1 MNSFLR
7 TIPFTWKNLVRR
19 PLRTGLTVA
28 GIAVATFLFS
38 FVESMR
44 DGVSKATEAG
54 AAETRL
60 VVYRKNR
67 FCPFASQLPQSYQ
80 RSILSIEG
88 VKSAVPIKIVV
99 NNCRASLD
107 VVTFR
112 GVPDE
117 GYLQEHIAKAQ
128 LRSGSISDWQSRGD
142 AVLIGAALADRRRL
156 RAGDRFDA
164 AGVRSWV
171 AGVFESDDAQ
181 DRNVAYAHLGFLQET
196 AQRGGTG
203 GIVTQF
209 NVEVEDPAKMEAV
222 AAAIDEAFAHDQYPT
237 TTRPESA
244 FVARAARDVIVLV
257 RFASIVGWASL
268 AAVFALIANAI
279 ALAVRDRIRD
289 HAILQTLGW
298 TGADIA
304 WMVVMEASMLGATGG
319 AIGAIGAHAAIALT
333 HLNFTMEGVSIEV
346 TASNAATLAGVLL
359 ATLLGA
365 VAGVVPA
372 LSAARREIV
381 QGFRTT

>member
-80 RSILSIEG
+80 RSILNIEG

-171 AGVFESDDAQ
+171 AGVFDSDDAQ

-209 NVEVEDPAKMEAV
+209 NVEVKDPAQMEAV

-333 HLNFTMEGVSIEV
+333 YLNFTMEGVSIEV

>member
-80 RSILSIEG
+80 RSILNIEG

-171 AGVFESDDAQ
+171 AGVFDSDDAQ

-209 NVEVEDPAKMEAV
+209 NVEVEDPAKIEAV

>member
-7 TIPFTWKNLVRR
+7 TIPFTWKNLARR

-80 RSILSIEG
+80 RSILNIEG

-171 AGVFESDDAQ
+171 AGVFDSDDAQ

-209 NVEVEDPAKMEAV
+209 NVEVKDPAQMEAV

-359 ATLLGA
+359 ATVLGA

>member
-7 TIPFTWKNLVRR
+7 TIPFTWKNLIRR

-171 AGVFESDDAQ
+171 AGVFDSDDAQ

-209 NVEVEDPAKMEAV
+209 NVEVKDPAQMEAV

-359 ATLLGA
+359 ATVLGA

>member
-44 DGVSKATEAG
+44 DGVVKATEAG

-67 FCPFASQLPQSYQ
+67 FCPFASQLPQSYE
-80 RSILSIEG
+80 RSILRIEG
-88 VKSAVPIKIVV
+88 VKAAVPIKIVV

-117 GYLQEHIAKAQ
+117 GYLQEHIAQAQ
-128 LRSGSISDWQSRGD
+128 LRSGSVSDWQSRGD
-142 AVLIGAALADRRRL
+142 AVLVGSALAERRRL

-171 AGVFESDDAQ
+171 AGVFDSDDAQ

-209 NVEVEDPAKMEAV
+209 NVEVDDPSKMEAV
-222 AAAIDEAFAHDQYPT
+222 ASAIDEAFAHDQFPT

-304 WMVVMEASMLGATGG
+304 WMVVMEAAMLGAAGG
-319 AIGAIGAHAAIALT
+319 AIGAIGAHAAIAFA

-346 TASNAATLAGVLL
+346 TASNMATVAGVLL

-365 VAGVVPA
+365 VAGIVPA

-381 QGFRTT
+381 QGFRTA

>member
-7 TIPFTWKNLVRR
+7 TIPFTWKNLARR

-80 RSILSIEG
+80 RSILNIEG

-171 AGVFESDDAQ
+171 AGVFDSDDAQ

>member
-1 MNSFLR
+1 MNSLLR
-7 TIPFTWKNLVRR
+7 SVPITWKNLSRR
-19 PLRTGLTVA
+19 TLRTTLTVA

-44 DGVSKATEAG
+44 DGVRRATEAG

-67 FCPFASQLPQSYQ
+67 FCPFTSKLPQSYERTIQ
-80 RSILSIEG
+80 DVPG
-88 VKSAVPIKIVV
+88 VKSAVPVKIVV

-117 GYLQEHIAKAQ
+117 GFMEDHLQGAT
-128 LRSGSISDWQSRGD
+128 LRSGSLADWKLRSD
-142 AVLIGAALADRRRL
+142 AVIVGSALADRRRL

-164 AGVRSWV
+164 AGVRTLV

-181 DRNVAYAHLGFLQET
+181 DQNVAYAHLGFLQET

-209 NVEVEDPAKMEAV
+209 NVEVTDPARIEEV
-222 AAAIDEAFAHDQYPT
+222 AAAIDERLAHDQFPT

-244 FVARAARDVIVLV
+244 FVARAARDVIALV
-257 RFASIVGWASL
+257 RFAGIVGWASL

-279 ALAVRDRIRD
+279 ALAVRDRVRD

-298 TGADIA
+298 TGMDIA
-304 WMVVMEASMLGATGG
+304 WMVVLEAGMLGAAGG
-319 AIGAIGAHAAIALT
+319 AIGALAAYGAIAFAK
-333 HLNFTMEGVSIEV
+333 LNFTMEGVSIGVTSSATV
-346 TASNAATLAGVLL
+346 TAIGILL
-359 ATLLGA
+359 ATALGA
-365 VAGVVPA
+365 VAGLAPA
-372 LSAARREIV
+372 WTASRREIV
-381 QGFRTT
+381 QGFRTA

>member
-1 MNSFLR
+1 MNSLLR
-7 TIPFTWKNLVRR
+7 TIPFTWKNLIRR
-19 PLRTGLTVA
+19 PLRTSLTIA

-44 DGVSKATEAG
+44 DGVSRATNAG

-67 FCPFASQLPQSYQ
+67 FCPFASQLPQSYE
-80 RSILSIEG
+80 RSILGIKG
-88 VKSAVPIKIVV
+88 VKAAVPIKIVV

-117 GYLQEHIAKAQ
+117 GYLQEHISQAQ
-128 LRSGSISDWQSRGD
+128 LRSGSVSDWQTRSD
-142 AVLIGAALADRRRL
+142 AVLVGSALADRRRL

-171 AGVFESDDAQ
+171 AGVFESEDAQ

-209 NVEVEDPAKMEAV
+209 NVEVIDPSKLEEV

-257 RFASIVGWASL
+257 SFASVVGWASL

-304 WMVVMEASMLGATGG
+304 WMVVMEASMLGAAGG
-319 AIGAIGAHAAIALT
+319 MLGAIGAHAAIGLT
-333 HLNFTMEGVSIEV
+333 HLNFSMEGVSIEV
-346 TASNAATLAGVLL
+346 VASNAATLAGVLL
-359 ATLLGA
+359 ATALGA

-372 LSAARREIV
+372 ISAARREIV
-381 QGFRTT
+381 QGFRAA

>member
-44 DGVSKATEAG
+44 DGVGKATEAG

-80 RSILSIEG
+80 RSILNIEG

-171 AGVFESDDAQ
+171 AGVFDSDDAQ

>member
-7 TIPFTWKNLVRR
+7 TIPFTWKNLIRR

-28 GIAVATFLFS
+28 GIAVATVLFS
-38 FVESMR
+38 FVERMR

-171 AGVFESDDAQ
+171 AGVFDSDDAQ

>member
-1 MNSFLR
+1 
-7 TIPFTWKNLVRR
+7 
-19 PLRTGLTVA
+19 
-28 GIAVATFLFS
+28 
-38 FVESMR
+38 
-44 DGVSKATEAG
+44 
-54 AAETRL
+54 
-60 VVYRKNR
+60 
-67 FCPFASQLPQSYQ
+67 
-80 RSILSIEG
+80 
-88 VKSAVPIKIVV
+88 
-99 NNCRASLD
+99 
-107 VVTFR
+107 
-112 GVPDE
+112 
-117 GYLQEHIAKAQ
+117 
-128 LRSGSISDWQSRGD
+128 
-142 AVLIGAALADRRRL
+142 
-156 RAGDRFDA
+156 
-164 AGVRSWV
+164 
-171 AGVFESDDAQ
+171 
-181 DRNVAYAHLGFLQET
+181 
-196 AQRGGTG
+196 
-203 GIVTQF
+203 
-209 NVEVEDPAKMEAV
+209 
-222 AAAIDEAFAHDQYPT
+222 
-237 TTRPESA
+237 
-244 FVARAARDVIVLV
+244 VIVLV

-319 AIGAIGAHAAIALT
+319 AIGAIGAHTAIALT

>member
-7 TIPFTWKNLVRR
+7 TIPFTWKNLIRR

-80 RSILSIEG
+80 RSILSIDG

-171 AGVFESDDAQ
+171 AGVFDSDDAQ

-222 AAAIDEAFAHDQYPT
+222 AAAIDEAFVHDQYPT

-333 HLNFTMEGVSIEV
+333 YLNFTMEGVSIEV

-359 ATLLGA
+359 ATVLGA

>member
-80 RSILSIEG
+80 RSILNIEG

-117 GYLQEHIAKAQ
+117 GYLQEHIAKTQ

-171 AGVFESDDAQ
+171 AGVFDSDDAQ

-209 NVEVEDPAKMEAV
+209 NVEVEDPSKLEAV

>member
-80 RSILSIEG
+80 RSILNIEG

-171 AGVFESDDAQ
+171 AGVFDSDDAQ

-209 NVEVEDPAKMEAV
+209 NVEVKDPAQMEAV

>member
-80 RSILSIEG
+80 RSILNIEG

-171 AGVFESDDAQ
+171 AGVFDSDDAQ

-209 NVEVEDPAKMEAV
+209 NVEVKDPAQMEAV

-359 ATLLGA
+359 ATVLGA

>member
-1 MNSFLR
+1 MIRSLH
-7 TIPFTWKNLVRR
+7 ILPFTVKNLYRR
-19 PLRTGLTVA
+19 PLRTALTIT

-44 DGVSKATEAG
+44 DGVSRATEAG

-80 RSILSIEG
+80 ATIAKIPG

-112 GVPDE
+112 GVPETGFLDE
-117 GYLQEHIAKAQ
+117 YLASTTM
-128 LRSGSISDWQSRGD
+128 RSGSVADWKSRGD
-142 AVLIGAALADRRRL
+142 AVVVGAGLADRRRL

-164 AGVRSWV
+164 AGIRAWV
-171 AGVFESDDAQ
+171 AGVFESDDPQ
-181 DRNVAYAHLGFLQET
+181 DRNVAYAHLGFLQES

-209 NVEVEDPAKMEAV
+209 NVEVVDPSKLEEV
-222 AAAIDEAFAHDQYPT
+222 AAAIDSALEHDQFPT

-257 RFASIVGWASL
+257 KFASVVGWASL
-268 AAVFALIANAI
+268 AAVFTLIANAI
-279 ALAVRDRIRD
+279 ALAVRDRVRD
-289 HAILQTLGW
+289 HSILQTLGW
-298 TGADIA
+298 NSGNIA
-304 WMVVMEASMLGATGG
+304 SMVVLEAALLGAAGG
-319 AIGAIGAHAAIALT
+319 SIGALLAHFAIQWA
-333 HLNFTMEGVSIEV
+333 HLSFSMEGVSIEV
-346 TASNAATLAGVLL
+346 TSSFTVTAIGVAL
-359 ATLLGA
+359 ATALGA
-365 VAGVVPA
+365 VAGIVPA
-372 LSAARREIV
+372 ITAARREIV
-381 QGFRTT
+381 HGFRTT

>member
-80 RSILSIEG
+80 RSILNIEG

-171 AGVFESDDAQ
+171 AGVFDSDDAQ

-209 NVEVEDPAKMEAV
+209 NVEVKDPAQMEAV
-222 AAAIDEAFAHDQYPT
+222 AAAIDEALAHDQYPT

>member
-7 TIPFTWKNLVRR
+7 TIPFTWKNLIRR

-171 AGVFESDDAQ
+171 AGVFDSDDAQ

>member
-7 TIPFTWKNLVRR
+7 TIPFTWKNLIRR

-117 GYLQEHIAKAQ
+117 GYLQEHIVQAQ

-171 AGVFESDDAQ
+171 AGVFDSDDAQ

-359 ATLLGA
+359 ATVLGA

>member
-7 TIPFTWKNLVRR
+7 TIPFTWKNLIRR

-80 RSILSIEG
+80 RSILSIDG

-171 AGVFESDDAQ
+171 AGVFDSDDAQ

-359 ATLLGA
+359 ATVLGA

>member
-7 TIPFTWKNLVRR
+7 TIPFTWKNLIRR

-117 GYLQEHIAKAQ
+117 GYLQEHIAKTQ

-171 AGVFESDDAQ
+171 AGVFDSDDAQ

-209 NVEVEDPAKMEAV
+209 NVEVKDPAQMEAV